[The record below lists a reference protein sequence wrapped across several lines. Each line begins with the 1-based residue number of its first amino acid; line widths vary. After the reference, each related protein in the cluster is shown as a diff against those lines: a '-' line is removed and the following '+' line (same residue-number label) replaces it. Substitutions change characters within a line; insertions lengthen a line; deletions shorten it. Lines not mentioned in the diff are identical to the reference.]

1 MIPSQHMR
9 LTCPVKV
16 KKKNNWKKAVGGDE
30 GKEMCQASCYE
41 DFLMNLVSVF
51 SCVILQHAAI
61 LALWSLE

>member
-1 MIPSQHMR
+1 M
-9 LTCPVKV
+9 
-16 KKKNNWKKAVGGDE
+16 GGDE

-41 DFLMNLVSVF
+41 DFLMNVVSVF